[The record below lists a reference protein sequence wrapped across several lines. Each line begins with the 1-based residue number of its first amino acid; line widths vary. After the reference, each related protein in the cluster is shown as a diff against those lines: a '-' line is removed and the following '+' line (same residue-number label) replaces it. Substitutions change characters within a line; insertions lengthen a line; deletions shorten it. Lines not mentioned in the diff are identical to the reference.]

1 MTNNDRRVLFAIKN
15 GDTSPELI
23 RRTTGLTTGQVARGL
38 LTLVSEGMVK
48 RRTRGVYVATIQE
61 SRPLIEVAKPQ
72 PWYKRFF

>member
-1 MTNNDRRVLFAIKN
+1 MTNNDRRVLFAIKS

-23 RRTTGLTTGQVARGL
+23 RGTTGLTTGQVARSL

-48 RRTRGVYVATIQE
+48 RRTRGVYVSTVMASQ
-61 SRPLIEVAKPQ
+61 PLIEVAKPQ